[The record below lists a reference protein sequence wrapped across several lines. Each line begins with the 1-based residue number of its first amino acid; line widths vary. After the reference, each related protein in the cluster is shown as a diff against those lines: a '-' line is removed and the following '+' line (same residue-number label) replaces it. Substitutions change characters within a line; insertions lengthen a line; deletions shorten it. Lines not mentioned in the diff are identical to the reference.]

1 MLIKRNQLNLTDLE
15 EKELVDV
22 VTQIWRDG
30 CSVSKLTIAG
40 NCLDAYKQNFT
51 TEIAE
56 EDSWLQDLRVYL
68 PVTSTAVDSL
78 VAVHLNTI
86 FPNNRY
92 LRILTELTGE
102 FLTDVILQNF
112 ADVGFRRTTRANAKQ
127 AGIIG
132 DTFTLLNRRG
142 NYIDAKSVSLHDIR
156 IYPLSKDL
164 SKTNKVFLLRKCAY
178 DLATSQSAEYIE
190 ENVQKIKKGADKT
203 GHEKGASSEVYD
215 TNEYR
220 RSEEQVIG
228 LGHVLFEAHIPI
240 MEFQS
245 GNKRIAK
252 NIIVTIDKRSR
263 ILLRYYEPKEE
274 ENYESDIIHT
284 PWSDTLEGEF
294 WGTGIVQPVLSL
306 QYFMNSIMMN
316 ELATGYLSNFG
327 GIMYNADDPNTQ
339 QYVQFWER
347 RPGAKWPVSVNSQ
360 IQPIPLDS
368 KNRFAYEFLPYIQQ
382 FLVEQTNAQQP
393 VTGSNSPVRFA
404 TQANIQFQASN
415 GRVSS
420 TASFWDEAYIQE
432 VAYRT
437 LKMKHN
443 IWFRT
448 VGIDPFTGQPK
459 RVPNIQAI
467 AWDMRKIGWDDQ
479 KIYTK
484 LFIDRNFLNK
494 LSILIE
500 FTDIQVIG
508 TKTTLDRAEKLQR
521 FTETI
526 NGALNTPEIQFYK
539 WNKVAEKRAE
549 LADIGD
555 PQDVL
560 FTPEEM
566 EQLQMQQM
574 QQQIGQQQ
582 GMIPGQ
588 IQQQGSLGLNFNEPG
603 LLSSGAMAA

>member
-1 MLIKRNQLNLTDLE
+1 MLIKRNQLNLTESE
-15 EKELVDV
+15 ERELVDV
-22 VTQIWRDG
+22 VTQIWQDG

-164 SKTNKVFLLRKCAY
+164 SKTNKVFMLRKCAY
-178 DLATSQSAEYIE
+178 DLATSQSATYIE

-203 GHEKGASSEVYD
+203 GHEKRETVQSYEG
-215 TNEYR
+215 NEYR
-220 RSEEQVIG
+220 RSEDQVIG
-228 LGHVLFEAHIPI
+228 LGHVLLEAHIPI

-263 ILLRYYEPKEE
+263 ILLRYYEPQEE

-347 RPGAKWPVSVNSQ
+347 RPGAKWPTSVNSN

-432 VAYRT
+432 IAYRT

-448 VGIDPFTGQPK
+448 VGIDPFTGQAK

-588 IQQQGSLGLNFNEPG
+588 IQQQGSLGLSPG

>member
-1 MLIKRNQLNLTDLE
+1 
-15 EKELVDV
+15 
-22 VTQIWRDG
+22 
-30 CSVSKLTIAG
+30 
-40 NCLDAYKQNFT
+40 
-51 TEIAE
+51 
-56 EDSWLQDLRVYL
+56 
-68 PVTSTAVDSL
+68 
-78 VAVHLNTI
+78 
-86 FPNNRY
+86 
-92 LRILTELTGE
+92 
-102 FLTDVILQNF
+102 
-112 ADVGFRRTTRANAKQ
+112 
-127 AGIIG
+127 
-132 DTFTLLNRRG
+132 
-142 NYIDAKSVSLHDIR
+142 
-156 IYPLSKDL
+156 
-164 SKTNKVFLLRKCAY
+164 
-178 DLATSQSAEYIE
+178 
-190 ENVQKIKKGADKT
+190 
-203 GHEKGASSEVYD
+203 
-215 TNEYR
+215 
-220 RSEEQVIG
+220 
-228 LGHVLFEAHIPI
+228 
-240 MEFQS
+240 MEFKS
-245 GNKRIAK
+245 GSSRIAK

-316 ELATGYLSNFG
+316 ELAAGYLSNFG

-339 QYVQFWER
+339 QYTQFWER

-382 FLVEQTNAQQP
+382 FLVEQTNAQQA
-393 VTGSNSPVRFA
+393 VTGANSPVKFA

-415 GRVSS
+415 GRVAS
-420 TASFWDEAYIQE
+420 TASHWDESYIQE
-432 VAYRT
+432 CAYRT

-443 IWFRT
+443 MWFRV

-467 AWDMRKIGWDDQ
+467 AWDMRKVGWDDQ
-479 KIYTK
+479 KIYSK
-484 LFIDRNFLNK
+484 LFGNPYFLPK
-494 LSILIE
+494 LGIPIE

-508 TKTTLDRAEKLQR
+508 TKTTLDRAQKLDR
-521 FTETI
+521 FTNTI
-526 NGALNTPEIQFYK
+526 NGALNTPEMQYYK

-574 QQQIGQQQ
+574 QQQAGQQQ

-588 IQQQGSLGLNFNEPG
+588 IQPQGSLGLNFNEPG
-603 LLSSGAMAA
+603 LLSSNLVAA

>member
-1 MLIKRNQLNLTDLE
+1 MLIKRNQFNLTDLE

-22 VTQIWRDG
+22 VTQIWQDG

-112 ADVGFRRTTRANAKQ
+112 ADVGFKKTTRANGKQ
-127 AGIIG
+127 AGIVG

-142 NYIDAKSVSLHDIR
+142 NYVDVKSVSLHDIR

-164 SKTNKVFLLRKCAY
+164 SKTNKVFMLRKCAY
-178 DLATSQSAEYIE
+178 DLATSPSAEYIA
-190 ENVQKIKKGADKT
+190 ENVAKIKKGADKT
-203 GHEKGASSEVYD
+203 GHDKNGTVETYEG
-215 TNEYR
+215 NEYR
-220 RSEEQVIG
+220 RSENQVIG
-228 LGHVLFEAHIPI
+228 LGHVLLEAHLPI
-240 MEFQS
+240 MEFKS
-245 GNKRIAK
+245 GSSRIAK

-263 ILLRYYEPKEE
+263 ILLRYYEPQEE

-316 ELATGYLSNFG
+316 ELAAGYLSNFG

-339 QYVQFWER
+339 QYTQFWER
-347 RPGAKWPVSVNSQ
+347 RPGAKWPISAQSN

-368 KNRFAYEFLPYIQQ
+368 KSRFAYEFLPYIQQ
-382 FLVEQTNAQQP
+382 FLVEQTNAQQA
-393 VTGSNSPVRFA
+393 VTGANSPVKFA

-415 GRVSS
+415 GRVAS
-420 TASFWDEAYIQE
+420 TASHWDESYIQE
-432 VAYRT
+432 CAYRT

-443 IWFRT
+443 MWFRV

-467 AWDMRKIGWDDQ
+467 AWDMRKVGWDDQ
-479 KIYTK
+479 KIYSK
-484 LFIDRNFLNK
+484 LFGNPYFLPK
-494 LSILIE
+494 LGIPIE

-508 TKTTLDRAEKLQR
+508 TKTTLDRAEKLDR
-521 FTETI
+521 FTNTI
-526 NGALNTPEIQFYK
+526 NGALNTPEMQYYK

-574 QQQIGQQQ
+574 QQQAGQQQ

-588 IQQQGSLGLNFNEPG
+588 MQPQGSLGLNFNEPG
-603 LLSSGAMAA
+603 LLSSGAIAA